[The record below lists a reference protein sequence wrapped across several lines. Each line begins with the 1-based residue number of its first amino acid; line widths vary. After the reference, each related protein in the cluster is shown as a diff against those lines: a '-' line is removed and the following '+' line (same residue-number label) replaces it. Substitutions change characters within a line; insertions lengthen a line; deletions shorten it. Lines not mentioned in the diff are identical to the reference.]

1 MERGNKTFRL
11 LFTFFFHACKHPIS
25 PGRKVVRD
33 QRLVGKTGLDP
44 KEIKT
49 LLSFLLRGDFTRTH
63 PATERGPCPL
73 SVPQGG
79 LPKRGG
85 SACLGEPRAPRQG
98 FILGQCCPCHQFV
111 PMNPC
116 QGSRVLTAYGCLCS
130 VPLLLATTV
139 RVQSKLPYQET
150 YRVEMW
156 SSEGNSPSSAWV
168 TLWGRKQNHT
178 GVSHLLRALSHDNH
192 ILCNSLAAT
201 SHRSPPGSDT
211 KKWLND

>member
-85 SACLGEPRAPRQG
+85 SACQGEPRAPRQG
-98 FILGQCCPCHQFV
+98 LILGQCCPCHEFV

-116 QGSRVLTAYGCLCS
+116 QGSRVLTVYGCLCPRPFS
-130 VPLLLATTV
+130 LRPRSGCRASCLIRRHTAWKCD
-139 RVQSKLPYQET
+139 RG
-150 YRVEMW
+150 
-156 SSEGNSPSSAWV
+156 EGNSPSSA
-168 TLWGRKQNHT
+168 
-178 GVSHLLRALSHDNH
+178 
-192 ILCNSLAAT
+192 
-201 SHRSPPGSDT
+201 
-211 KKWLND
+211 